1 MGQLKTGHSGWSMV
15 GVMRLPSPPAHEPPP
30 ESSAVV
36 HELERILAS
45 REFDASSRG
54 RALLR
59 FLVEETL
66 AGRATLLTETAIA
79 GRLFGRDEDFDP
91 SLDPIVWLQAGRLR
105 RSLDRFYRQSG
116 GAGPVRIELPRG
128 TYVPVVRKSEA
139 SVRETGT
146 AAPSLRLTA
155 DPAVART

>member
-15 GVMRLPSPPAHEPPP
+15 GVMRLPSPPAHATPP
-30 ESSAVV
+30 ETPAVV

-105 RSLDRFYRQSG
+105 RSLDRFYRQA
-116 GAGPVRIELPRG
+116 GAADAVSIELRRG
-128 TYVPVVRKSEA
+128 TYVPVARKSEA
-139 SVRETGT
+139 SVREPG
-146 AAPSLRLTA
+146 ASAPSRRPT
-155 DPAVART
+155 